1 MFYLDANLLV
11 ALCVEEPSSGK
22 VDAWLA
28 NRSGDA
34 ILTSAWSLVE
44 TTSAIGIKV
53 RRKDISTA
61 TAAAALELLDQRI
74 QPLLEVVEPAATVFR
89 RAELL
94 LRDFQLG
101 LRAGDALHL
110 AICLDFEAVV
120 LATAD
125 TALAG
130 AARRLG
136 QPVVK
141 VY

>member
-11 ALCVEEPSSGK
+11 ALCVDEPASTK

-28 NRSGDA
+28 GQSGKA
-34 ILTSAWSLVE
+34 IATSTWSLAE
-44 TTSAIGIKV
+44 ATSAIGIKV
-53 RRKDISTA
+53 RRKDISAA
-61 TAAAALELLDQRI
+61 TASSALDLLDGRI
-74 QPLLEVVEPAATVFR
+74 VPLLDVVDPPAAVFR

-94 LRDFQLG
+94 LRDFALG

-110 AICLDFEAVV
+110 AICLDLERVT

-125 TALAG
+125 VALAS

-136 QPVVK
+136 QAAIK

>member
-11 ALCVEEPSSGK
+11 ALCVDEPASAR

-28 NRSGDA
+28 GQSGEV
-34 ILTSAWSLVE
+34 IVTSAWSLAE
-44 TTSAIGIKV
+44 AASAIGIKV
-53 RRKDISTA
+53 RRRDISAA
-61 TAAAALELLDQRI
+61 TASSALELLDVRI
-74 QPLLEVVEPAATVFR
+74 LPLLEVIEPPAAVFR

-94 LRDFQLG
+94 LRDFALG

-110 AICLDFEAVV
+110 AICLDLDQVV

-125 TALAG
+125 AALAG

-136 QPVVK
+136 QAAVK
-141 VY
+141 IY